1 MFRHGLKNTNMKGLI
16 EKFEN
21 NWVIKS
27 GDKTYPLHINDVNQI
42 KADSLIFDNIEGRIA
57 CYPNVE
63 FELIDGVYAKLTNV
77 S

>member
-1 MFRHGLKNTNMKGLI
+1 MRGLI
-16 EKFEN
+16 EKLDG

-27 GDKTYPLHINDVNQI
+27 DDKTYPLHVDDVNQI
-42 KADSLIFDNIEGRIA
+42 KADSLIFDDIEGRIA